1 MRALLIRHGKT
12 QGNSERRYIG
22 VTDEPLSD
30 EGRAEVER
38 VRPDSS
44 LKLVYVS
51 PLLRARQ
58 TASILFPQA
67 EQRVIPD
74 LRETDFGVF
83 EGRSADEMFD
93 DADYREWVDGMCLG
107 TCPGGES
114 RAEFS
119 ERACSAFLSI
129 LDMEQR
135 ITPEKKRGSDSED
148 LIIVSHG
155 GTQMAILERW
165 GRPARDYYDWQR
177 PCGCGW
183 KLSLKKSEKTASE
196 AGKMTAAEHDIIELH
211 VLEEICFIH
220 Q

>member
-22 VTDEPLSD
+22 ITDEPLSD

-107 TCPGGES
+107 PCPGGES
-114 RAEFS
+114 RGDVTRRAVAAFIEAVHDAEAAGVEEAVFVTHGGVIM
-119 ERACSAFLSI
+119 SI
-129 LDMEQR
+129 LEELAL
-135 ITPEKKRGSDSED
+135 PK
-148 LIIVSHG
+148 
-155 GTQMAILERW
+155 
-165 GRPARDYYDWQR
+165 RDYYEYQLKNL
-177 PCGCGW
+177 CGW
-183 KLSLKKSEKTASE
+183 QAECTWDDDKLVLR
-196 AGKMTAAEHDIIELH
+196 DIKLI
-211 VLEEICFIH
+211 
-220 Q
+220 

>member
-1 MRALLIRHGKT
+1 MRALLIRHGRT

-22 VTDEPLSD
+22 ITDEPLSD

-58 TASILFPQA
+58 TASILFPVA

-83 EGRSADEMFD
+83 EGRSADEMID

-107 TCPGGES
+107 PCPGGES
-114 RAEFS
+114 RGDVTRRAVAAFTDAIHDAETAGVEEAVFVTHGGVIM
-119 ERACSAFLSI
+119 SI
-129 LDMEQR
+129 LEELAV
-135 ITPEKKRGSDSED
+135 PK
-148 LIIVSHG
+148 
-155 GTQMAILERW
+155 
-165 GRPARDYYDWQR
+165 RDYYEYQLKNL
-177 PCGCGW
+177 CGW
-183 KLSLKKSEKTASE
+183 QAECTWNDDKLVLK
-196 AGKMTAAEHDIIELH
+196 DIRLI
-211 VLEEICFIH
+211 
-220 Q
+220 

>member
-22 VTDEPLSD
+22 ITDEPLSE

-107 TCPGGES
+107 PCPGGES
-114 RAEFS
+114 RGDVTRRAVAAFIEAINDAEGVGVEEAVFVTHGGVIM
-119 ERACSAFLSI
+119 SI
-129 LDMEQR
+129 LEELAV
-135 ITPEKKRGSDSED
+135 PK
-148 LIIVSHG
+148 
-155 GTQMAILERW
+155 
-165 GRPARDYYDWQR
+165 RDYYEYQLKNL
-177 PCGCGW
+177 CGW
-183 KLSLKKSEKTASE
+183 QAECTWDDDKLMLR
-196 AGKMTAAEHDIIELH
+196 DIRLI
-211 VLEEICFIH
+211 
-220 Q
+220 